1 MVTVKS
7 KLNDLSIYQKRILD
21 LASINKKSVELKE
34 FNVSKELKNP
44 LCGDVVNIR
53 LNLINN
59 QIQDLSAKVRGC
71 ALCEA
76 SAGLVVN
83 YFTNE
88 NLPIK
93 NFMEY
98 FDNWLLNKNLEFPK
112 QLPEELKIFLPIQ
125 DVKSRHVCVK
135 MPFEAFFESISK
147 K

>member
-1 MVTVKS
+1 MMANE
-7 KLNDLSIYQKRILD
+7 LYQKQIIELARESRKRTRID
-21 LASINKKSVELKE
+21 APDTSIR
-34 FNVSKELKNP
+34 FDNP
-44 LCGDVVNIR
+44 LCGDRI
-53 LNLINN
+53 
-59 QIQDLSAKVRGC
+59 DLDFSIEDGRISHIGFKVRGC

-93 NFMEY
+93 NFMEH
-98 FDNWLLNKNLEFPK
+98 FDNWLLNKNMEFPK

-125 DVKSRHVCVK
+125 DVKNRHVCIK
-135 MPFEAFFESISK
+135 MPFEAFFESINK

>member
-83 YFTNE
+83 YFSNKY
-88 NLPIK
+88 LPI
-93 NFMEY
+93 NDFMEY
-98 FDNWLLNKNLEFPK
+98 FNKWLSKNHDNYPDE
-112 QLPEELKIFLPIQ
+112 LPEELKIFSPIQ
-125 DVKSRHVCVK
+125 DIKNRHTCVK
-135 MPFEAFFESISK
+135 MPFEAFFKSIKNS
-147 K
+147 

>member
-93 NFMEY
+93 NFMEH
-98 FDNWLLNKNLEFPK
+98 FDNWLLNKNMEFPK

>member
-59 QIQDLSAKVRGC
+59 QIQELSAKVRGC

-83 YFTNE
+83 YFHHKKI
-88 NLPIK
+88 PIK
-93 NFMEY
+93 NFMEH
-98 FDNWLLNKNLEFPK
+98 FDNWLINKNIEFPR

-125 DVKSRHVCVK
+125 DVKSRHVCIK
-135 MPFEAFFESISK
+135 MPFKAFFQAINK
-147 K
+147 